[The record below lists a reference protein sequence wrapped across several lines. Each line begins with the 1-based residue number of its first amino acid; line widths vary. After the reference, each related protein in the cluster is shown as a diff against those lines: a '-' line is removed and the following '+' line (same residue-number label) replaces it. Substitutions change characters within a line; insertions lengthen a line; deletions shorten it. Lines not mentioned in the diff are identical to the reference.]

1 LEARND
7 SITDVSLLEYM
18 EEEMVYMEF
27 QRALYKMAD
36 TNTKYD
42 IVVFGASGYTGRLV
56 AEYLQGEY
64 ANTGLKWA
72 MAGRSLDKLASVRT
86 ALGIPDSVDL
96 VSVDSDDAASVGQMV
111 SDCKV
116 VITTVGPYQL
126 YGGELIKQCAEQ
138 GTDCVDLSGE
148 PSWMHETIAQHS
160 AAAKASGARIVHSCG
175 FDSIP
180 FDLGVYCLQQ
190 HAITQTGKPIAT
202 VKGRVRAMNGTF
214 SGGTIA
220 SMRATMA
227 SAQANPAIIKVLTN
241 PFALTEGFTGPEQPT
256 GAAPQYDEELN
267 SWSAPF
273 VMAAINTKNIHRSNF
288 LLGHQYGEDFRY
300 DEMLLT
306 GDGEQGKAAAEY
318 VAKDDSIGKSDLQPG
333 DGPTQEERENG
344 NYDAIFAG
352 QNSEG
357 ELMISS
363 VQGDRDP
370 GYGSTSKML
379 AEAAI
384 CLLENPTLAS
394 GGLWTPA
401 AAMGQAL
408 IDRLHAHAGLTFQI
422 EKG

>member
-1 LEARND
+1 
-7 SITDVSLLEYM
+7 
-18 EEEMVYMEF
+18 
-27 QRALYKMAD
+27 MAD
-36 TNTKYD
+36 AKTKYD

-126 YGGELIKQCAEQ
+126 YGEELIKQCAEQ
-138 GTDCVDLSGE
+138 GTDYVDLSGE

-190 HAITQTGKPIAT
+190 HAIAQTGKPITT

-220 SMRATMA
+220 SLRATVA

-344 NYDAIFAG
+344 NYDALFAG
-352 QNSEG
+352 QNCEG

-384 CLLENPTLAS
+384 CLLENPTIAS

>member
-1 LEARND
+1 
-7 SITDVSLLEYM
+7 
-18 EEEMVYMEF
+18 MVD
-27 QRALYKMAD
+27 A
-36 TNTKYD
+36 NTKYD

-56 AEYLQGEY
+56 AEYLQQEY
-64 ANTGLKWA
+64 ANTDLKWA

-86 ALGIPDSVDL
+86 ALGISESVEL
-96 VSVDSDDAASVGQMV
+96 VSVDSDNAASVGQMV

-126 YGGELIKQCAEQ
+126 YGEELIKQCAQQ
-138 GTDCVDLSGE
+138 GTDYVDLSGE
-148 PSWMHETIAQHS
+148 PSWMHETIAQYS

-190 HAITQTGKPIAT
+190 HAIAQTGKPITT

-256 GAAPQYDEELN
+256 GTAPQYDEELN

-273 VMAAINTKNIHRSNF
+273 IMAAINTKNIHRSNL

-306 GDGEQGKAAAEY
+306 GDGDQGKAAADY

-352 QNSEG
+352 QNCEG

-384 CLLENPTLAS
+384 CLLENPTLAG

-401 AAMGQAL
+401 AALGQAL
-408 IDRLHAHAGLTFQI
+408 IDRLQAHAGLTFQI

>member
-1 LEARND
+1 
-7 SITDVSLLEYM
+7 
-18 EEEMVYMEF
+18 
-27 QRALYKMAD
+27 MAD

-64 ANTGLKWA
+64 ANTSLKWA

-126 YGGELIKQCAEQ
+126 YGEELIKQCAEQ
-138 GTDCVDLSGE
+138 GTDYVDLSGE

-190 HAITQTGKPIAT
+190 HAIAQTGKPIAT

-220 SMRATMA
+220 SLRATVA

>member
-1 LEARND
+1 
-7 SITDVSLLEYM
+7 
-18 EEEMVYMEF
+18 
-27 QRALYKMAD
+27 MAD

-56 AEYLQGEY
+56 AEYLQEEY
-64 ANTGLKWA
+64 ANTALKWA

-86 ALGIPDSVDL
+86 ALGIPESVDL

-111 SDCKV
+111 SDCRV

-126 YGGELIKQCAEQ
+126 YGEELIKQCAEQ
-138 GTDCVDLSGE
+138 GTDYVDLSGE

-190 HAITQTGKPIAT
+190 HAIAQTGKPITT

-220 SMRATMA
+220 SLRATMA
-227 SAQANPAIIKVLTN
+227 SARANPAIIKVLTN

-288 LLGHQYGEDFRY
+288 LMGHRYGEEFRY

-306 GDGEQGKAAAEY
+306 GDGEQGQAAAEY

-344 NYDAIFAG
+344 NYDALFAG
-352 QNSEG
+352 QNCEG

-384 CLLENPTLAS
+384 CLLENPALAS

>member
-1 LEARND
+1 
-7 SITDVSLLEYM
+7 
-18 EEEMVYMEF
+18 
-27 QRALYKMAD
+27 MAD

-126 YGGELIKQCAEQ
+126 YGEELIKQCAEQ
-138 GTDCVDLSGE
+138 GTDYVDLSGE

-190 HAITQTGKPIAT
+190 HAITQTGKPITT

>member
-1 LEARND
+1 
-7 SITDVSLLEYM
+7 
-18 EEEMVYMEF
+18 
-27 QRALYKMAD
+27 
-36 TNTKYD
+36 
-42 IVVFGASGYTGRLV
+42 VVFGASGYTGRLV

-64 ANTGLKWA
+64 ANTSLKWA

-126 YGGELIKQCAEQ
+126 YGEELIKQCAEQ
-138 GTDCVDLSGE
+138 GTDYVDLSGE

-160 AAAKASGARIVHSCG
+160 AAAKTSGARIVHSCG

>member
-1 LEARND
+1 
-7 SITDVSLLEYM
+7 
-18 EEEMVYMEF
+18 
-27 QRALYKMAD
+27 MAD
-36 TNTKYD
+36 TKTKYD

-56 AEYLQGEY
+56 AEYLQEEY
-64 ANTGLKWA
+64 ANTALKWA

-126 YGGELIKQCAEQ
+126 YGEELIKQCAEQ
-138 GTDCVDLSGE
+138 GTDYVDLSGE
-148 PSWMHETIAQHS
+148 PSWMHETIGQHS

-220 SMRATMA
+220 SLRATMA
-227 SAQANPAIIKVLTN
+227 SARANPAIIKVLTN

-288 LLGHQYGEDFRY
+288 LMGHQYGEDFRY
-300 DEMLLT
+300 DEMLFT

-333 DGPTQEERENG
+333 DGPTKEERENG

-352 QNSEG
+352 QNCEG

-384 CLLENPTLAS
+384 CLLENPTLAT

-408 IDRLHAHAGLTFQI
+408 IDRLQAHAGLTFQI

>member
-1 LEARND
+1 
-7 SITDVSLLEYM
+7 
-18 EEEMVYMEF
+18 
-27 QRALYKMAD
+27 MAD

-64 ANTGLKWA
+64 ANTSLKWA

-111 SDCKV
+111 SNCKV

-126 YGGELIKQCAEQ
+126 YGEELIKQCAEQ
-138 GTDCVDLSGE
+138 GTDYVDLSGE

-190 HAITQTGKPIAT
+190 RAITQTGKPIAT

-401 AAMGQAL
+401 AATGQAL

>member
-1 LEARND
+1 
-7 SITDVSLLEYM
+7 
-18 EEEMVYMEF
+18 
-27 QRALYKMAD
+27 MAD

-64 ANTGLKWA
+64 ANTSLKWA

-126 YGGELIKQCAEQ
+126 YGEELIKQCAEQ
-138 GTDCVDLSGE
+138 GTDYVDLSGE

-160 AAAKASGARIVHSCG
+160 AAAKTSGARIVHSCG

-190 HAITQTGKPIAT
+190 RAITQTGKPIAT

-422 EKG
+422 EKE

>member
-1 LEARND
+1 
-7 SITDVSLLEYM
+7 
-18 EEEMVYMEF
+18 
-27 QRALYKMAD
+27 MAD

-56 AEYLQGEY
+56 AEYLQEEY
-64 ANTGLKWA
+64 ANTALKWA

-86 ALGIPDSVDL
+86 ALGIPESVDL

-111 SDCKV
+111 SDCRV

-126 YGGELIKQCAEQ
+126 YGEELIKQCAEQ
-138 GTDCVDLSGE
+138 GTDYVDLSGE
-148 PSWMHETIAQHS
+148 PSWMHETIARHS
-160 AAAKASGARIVHSCG
+160 AAAKASGARIIHSCG

-190 HAITQTGKPIAT
+190 HAIAQTGKPITT

-220 SMRATMA
+220 SLRATMA
-227 SAQANPAIIKVLTN
+227 SARANPAIIKVLTN

-288 LLGHQYGEDFRY
+288 LMGHRYGEEFRY

-344 NYDAIFAG
+344 NYDALFAG

-384 CLLENPTLAS
+384 CLLENPALAS

>member
-1 LEARND
+1 
-7 SITDVSLLEYM
+7 
-18 EEEMVYMEF
+18 
-27 QRALYKMAD
+27 MAD

-56 AEYLQGEY
+56 AEYLQEEY
-64 ANTGLKWA
+64 ANTALKWA

-86 ALGIPDSVDL
+86 ALGIPESVDL

-111 SDCKV
+111 SDCRV

-126 YGGELIKQCAEQ
+126 YGEELIKQCAEQ
-138 GTDCVDLSGE
+138 GTDYVDLSGE

-190 HAITQTGKPIAT
+190 HAIAQTGKPITT

-220 SMRATMA
+220 SLRATMA
-227 SAQANPAIIKVLTN
+227 SARANPAIIKVLTN
-241 PFALTEGFTGPEQPT
+241 PFALTEGFTGPEQPA

-288 LLGHQYGEDFRY
+288 LMGHQYGEDFRY
-300 DEMLLT
+300 DEMLFT

-333 DGPTQEERENG
+333 DGPTKEERENG

-352 QNSEG
+352 QNCEG

-384 CLLENPTLAS
+384 CLLENPTLAT

-408 IDRLHAHAGLTFQI
+408 IDRLQAHAGLTFQI

>member
-1 LEARND
+1 
-7 SITDVSLLEYM
+7 
-18 EEEMVYMEF
+18 
-27 QRALYKMAD
+27 MAD

-126 YGGELIKQCAEQ
+126 YGEELIKQCAEQ
-138 GTDCVDLSGE
+138 GTDYVDLSGE

-160 AAAKASGARIVHSCG
+160 AAAKTSGARIVHSCG

-190 HAITQTGKPIAT
+190 RAITQTGKPIAT

>member
-1 LEARND
+1 
-7 SITDVSLLEYM
+7 
-18 EEEMVYMEF
+18 
-27 QRALYKMAD
+27 MAD

-64 ANTGLKWA
+64 ANTSLKWA

-111 SDCKV
+111 SNCKV

-126 YGGELIKQCAEQ
+126 YGEELIKQCAEQ
-138 GTDCVDLSGE
+138 GTDYVDLSGE

-160 AAAKASGARIVHSCG
+160 AAAKTSGARIVHSCG

>member
-1 LEARND
+1 
-7 SITDVSLLEYM
+7 
-18 EEEMVYMEF
+18 
-27 QRALYKMAD
+27 MAD
-36 TNTKYD
+36 AKTKYD

-56 AEYLQGEY
+56 AEYLHQEY
-64 ANTGLKWA
+64 ANTSLTWA

-126 YGGELIKQCAEQ
+126 YGEALIQQCAEQ
-138 GTDCVDLSGE
+138 GTDYVDLSGE

-160 AAAKASGARIVHSCG
+160 VAAKASGARIVHSCG

-190 HAITQTGKPIAT
+190 HAISQTGKPITT

-220 SMRATMA
+220 SLRATMA
-227 SAQANPAIIKVLTN
+227 SAKANPAIIKVLTN
-241 PFALTEGFTGPEQPT
+241 PFALTEGFSGPEQPT

-333 DGPTQEERENG
+333 EGPTQEERENG

-352 QNSEG
+352 QNCEG
-357 ELMISS
+357 ELMIAS

-401 AAMGQAL
+401 AALGQAL
-408 IDRLHAHAGLTFQI
+408 IDRLHKHAGLTFQI

>member
-1 LEARND
+1 
-7 SITDVSLLEYM
+7 M
-18 EEEMVYMEF
+18 
-27 QRALYKMAD
+27 
-36 TNTKYD
+36 
-42 IVVFGASGYTGRLV
+42 
-56 AEYLQGEY
+56 
-64 ANTGLKWA
+64 
-72 MAGRSLDKLASVRT
+72 
-86 ALGIPDSVDL
+86 
-96 VSVDSDDAASVGQMV
+96 DSDDAASVGQMV

-126 YGGELIKQCAEQ
+126 YGEELIKQCAEQ
-138 GTDCVDLSGE
+138 GTDYVDLSGE
-148 PSWMHETIAQHS
+148 PNWMHETIAQHS

-256 GAAPQYDEELN
+256 GAVPQYDEELN

>member
-1 LEARND
+1 
-7 SITDVSLLEYM
+7 
-18 EEEMVYMEF
+18 
-27 QRALYKMAD
+27 MAD

-64 ANTGLKWA
+64 ANTSLKWA

-126 YGGELIKQCAEQ
+126 YGEELIKQCAEQ
-138 GTDCVDLSGE
+138 GTDYVDLSGE

-160 AAAKASGARIVHSCG
+160 AAAKTSGARIVHSCG

-318 VAKDDSIGKSDLQPG
+318 VSKDDSIGKSDLQPG

>member
-1 LEARND
+1 
-7 SITDVSLLEYM
+7 
-18 EEEMVYMEF
+18 
-27 QRALYKMAD
+27 MAD
-36 TNTKYD
+36 TKTKYD

-56 AEYLQGEY
+56 AEYLQEEY
-64 ANTGLKWA
+64 ANTALKWA

-126 YGGELIKQCAEQ
+126 YGEELIKQCAEQ
-138 GTDCVDLSGE
+138 GTDYVDLSGE

-190 HAITQTGKPIAT
+190 RAITQTGKPIAT

-408 IDRLHAHAGLTFQI
+408 IDRLHAHVGLTFQI

>member
-1 LEARND
+1 
-7 SITDVSLLEYM
+7 
-18 EEEMVYMEF
+18 
-27 QRALYKMAD
+27 MAD
-36 TNTKYD
+36 ANTKYD

-56 AEYLQGEY
+56 AEYLQQEY
-64 ANTGLKWA
+64 ANTDLKWA

-86 ALGIPDSVDL
+86 ALGISESVEL
-96 VSVDSDDAASVGQMV
+96 VSVDSDNAASVGQMV

-126 YGGELIKQCAEQ
+126 YGEELIKQCAQQ
-138 GTDCVDLSGE
+138 GTDYVDLSGE
-148 PSWMHETIAQHS
+148 PSWMHETIAQYS

-190 HAITQTGKPIAT
+190 HAIAQTGKPITT

-256 GAAPQYDEELN
+256 GTAPQYDEELN

-273 VMAAINTKNIHRSNF
+273 IMAAINTKNIHRSNL

-306 GDGEQGKAAAEY
+306 GDGEQGKAAADY

-352 QNSEG
+352 QNCKG

-384 CLLENPTLAS
+384 CLLENPTLAG

-401 AAMGQAL
+401 AALGQAL
-408 IDRLHAHAGLTFQI
+408 IDRLQAHAGLTFQI